1 MRVGFMSDFRAD
13 VRTRA
18 RRQGAFAVH
27 IFTASGAAIAFL
39 ALLAAVDRAWPAMF
53 LWLGLALVVDGLDG
67 PIARKL
73 QVMTLLPRWSGDVL
87 DLVVDFLTYVFV
99 PAYAISHA
107 GVLPE
112 LLAVPAGIA
121 IVVTSALY
129 FADRHMKMDDNFF
142 RGFPTLWNAVA
153 FYLILLPPMPWVS
166 AAIVLVLL
174 VATFL
179 PFPFV
184 HPVRVRQLRRL
195 TIMLLTAWAI
205 LALYAITQGM
215 KPNGWVTAAL
225 CGIALYVLA
234 VGALRKRA

>member
-1 MRVGFMSDFRAD
+1 MPEASKG
-13 VRTRA
+13 
-18 RRQGAFAVH
+18 GAFAVH

-39 ALLAAVDRAWPAMF
+39 AMLAAVDRAWPAMF
-53 LWLGLALVVDGLDG
+53 LWLGLALVVDGIDG
-67 PIARKL
+67 PMARKM

-112 LLAVPAGIA
+112 PLAIPAGIA

-129 FADRHMKMDDNFF
+129 FADRQMKMDDNCF
-142 RGFPTLWNAVA
+142 RGFPALWNAVA
-153 FYLILLPPMPWVS
+153 FYLILLPPMPWIF
-166 AAIVLVLL
+166 AAIVAALL

-184 HPVRVRQLRRL
+184 HPVRVRRFRKL
-195 TIMLLTAWAI
+195 TIVLLAAWAI

-225 CGIALYVLA
+225 CAIAVYVLA
-234 VGALRKRA
+234 VGALRRAVPSP

>member
-1 MRVGFMSDFRAD
+1 MSDLRAK
-13 VRTRA
+13 A
-18 RRQGAFAVH
+18 RKRGAFAVH

-39 ALLAAVDRAWPAMF
+39 AMLAAIDRNWPAMF
-53 LWLGLALVVDGLDG
+53 LWLGLALVVDGIDG

-73 QVMTLLPRWSGDVL
+73 EVMTLLPRWSGEVL

-112 LLAVPAGIA
+112 VLAIPAGIA

-129 FADRHMKMDDNFF
+129 FADRQMKMDENYF

-153 FYLILLPPMPWVS
+153 FYLILLPPMPWAS
-166 AAIVLVLL
+166 AAVIALL
-174 VATFL
+174 CVATFL

-184 HPVRVRQLRRL
+184 HPVRVRRLRKI
-195 TIMLLTAWAI
+195 TISLLAAWAI
-205 LALYAITQGM
+205 LALYAVTQGM
-215 KPNGWVTAAL
+215 NPNGWVTAAL
-225 CGIALYVLA
+225 CAIGLYILVIGLLPRPSSSA
-234 VGALRKRA
+234 